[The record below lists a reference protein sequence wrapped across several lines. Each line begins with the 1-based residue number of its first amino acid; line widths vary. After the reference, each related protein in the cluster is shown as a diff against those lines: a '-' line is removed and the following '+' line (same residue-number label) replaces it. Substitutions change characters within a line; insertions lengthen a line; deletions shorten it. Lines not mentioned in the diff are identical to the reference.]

1 MTFPVS
7 HKTIFVLDHGPIFL
21 GSCQQNME
29 FDIFTKTRQPGIIPL
44 APLSKSLWT
53 CSVEAA
59 IEYCRIV
66 WDIFPTEK
74 LIRFIVSD
82 NTSRTLNSWSQEQ
95 QNLSHLMA
103 ALAQVGPPENISIK
117 DCNVMHGLNAAIE
130 ALCECSEI
138 QHEKRTSLTDNAGK
152 VINRGRIICFTNVK
166 SDLEVNSIIDCFQN
180 ALSEHNKLASGSD
193 SLMTIQ
199 HCELILMHVY
209 PVNKESCITPQARK
223 AVSTVLSTEIHNI
236 KSGRHLATKLGIL
249 VQQHYNLASTT
260 VTGIPMKEEQNAS
273 SSANYD
279 VELLHPVAAHAEVFK
294 TGVVNAEGV
303 HITTV
308 KEGQLYETVTLKWC
322 TPRSSSVELQYCTS
336 SFRIT
341 PVDVNN
347 RPSSCLTNFLLNGR
361 AVMLE
366 MPRKSGSKVLSHMLA
381 SHGGE
386 IFIHTLGTGRSI
398 LEDPPSISEGCGGRV
413 TDYRINDFGDFMKQN
428 RLVPHNPRIER
439 IEMPIEAGRK
449 KLTRLTQYWPL
460 VFSHTTIFN
469 NASQIGS
476 LLQLITKESLD
487 ANDVN
492 DCKKSIFN
500 LVSSENKGLP
510 LNVPTIS
517 TRGKGPK
524 REEHY
529 RLAWNELEA
538 FVRCHCTTAE
548 HQSVLECL
556 LECRKPNADGESNAS
571 IASVKLQLGALSPS
585 HSPIKKEKSFKDE
598 KDFTKLYDS
607 DDIKDISRKQSFDSI
622 GDPSFNKFRPVKKLK
637 LSREVIKSSGNKS
650 LLSLWTDRLNVE
662 TEKRFV
668 EFAGRVNGNGP
679 AKLYTNLKN
688 ESSK

>member
-1 MTFPVS
+1 MAYPVS
-7 HKTIFVLDHGPIFL
+7 HKTVFVLDHGPNFM

-29 FDIFTKTRQPGIIPL
+29 FDIFTKTRQPGITPL

-66 WDIFPTEK
+66 WDIFPTDK
-74 LIRFIVSD
+74 LIRFVVSD
-82 NTSRTLNSWSQEQ
+82 GSSLTLNSWSQNQ
-95 QNLSHLMA
+95 QSLTHLMA
-103 ALAQVGPPENISIK
+103 ALAQVGPPQSMASKDSSI
-117 DCNVMHGLNAAIE
+117 MHGLNAAIE

-138 QHEKRTSLTDNAGK
+138 QHEKRTSLTENAAK
-152 VINRGRIICFTNVK
+152 VLNKGRVICFTNVK
-166 SDLEVNSIIDCFQN
+166 SDLEVNSLLECYHD
-180 ALSEHNKLASGSD
+180 ALVEHNKLAASSD

-199 HCELILMHVY
+199 HCELVMVHVY
-209 PVNKESCITPQARK
+209 PVNKESCITHLTK
-223 AVSTVLSTEIHNI
+223 KMVSPLLSTELHCV
-236 KSGRHLATKLGIL
+236 KSGRHLAAKLGLL

-279 VELLHPVAAHAEVFK
+279 VELLHPASAHNEVFK
-294 TGVVNAEGV
+294 TGVGNTEG
-303 HITTV
+303 IQTAV

-322 TPRSSSVELQYCTS
+322 TPRSSSVELHYCTS

-428 RLVPHNPRIER
+428 RLVPFEPQPDRIEN
-439 IEMPIEAGRK
+439 PLDKAKK
-449 KLTRLTQYWPL
+449 KLARLTQYWPI
-460 VFSHTTIFN
+460 VIGHTTIFN
-469 NASQIGS
+469 MANTVPQIS
-476 LLQLITKESLD
+476 PLLELITKETLD
-487 ANDVN
+487 QNEVTN
-492 DCKKSIFN
+492 CKKVIYY
-500 LVSSENKGLP
+500 LVDYENRGLP
-510 LNVPTIS
+510 LPVPTVG

-524 REEHY
+524 KEELY
-529 RLAWNELEA
+529 RLMWNELEA
-538 FVRCHCTTAE
+538 YVRCHCLTAE

-556 LECRKPNADGESNAS
+556 LECRKPNIEGEGSAS
-571 IASVKLQLGALSPS
+571 IASVKAQLGAQSPS
-585 HSPIKKEKSFKDE
+585 HSPIKKLDKIKEE
-598 KDFTKLYDS
+598 KDMDIDEHKDTDRSRAYENLS
-607 DDIKDISRKQSFDSI
+607 D
-622 GDPSFNKFRPVKKLK
+622 SFNKVPPIKKIK
-637 LSREVIKSSGNKS
+637 LNLEAMKTPATKS
-650 LLSLWTDRLNVE
+650 LLSLWTERLTVE
-662 TEKRFV
+662 HEKRFV
-668 EFAGRVNGNGP
+668 EFVGRVNGNGP
-679 AKLYTNLKN
+679 AKLYPNMK
-688 ESSK
+688 SDGGK

>member
-7 HKTIFVLDHGPIFL
+7 HKTIFVLDHGPNFL
-21 GSCQQNME
+21 GSCYQNME

-82 NTSRTLNSWSQEQ
+82 SESLTLNTWAQDQ
-95 QNLSHLMA
+95 QNLSHLMG
-103 ALAQVGPPENISIK
+103 ALAQVGPPENAGNK

-138 QHEKRTSLTDNAGK
+138 QHEKRTSMTESAGK
-152 VINRGRIICFTNVK
+152 VVNRGRVICFTNVK
-166 SDLEVNSIIDCFQN
+166 SDLEVNSLVECFQS
-180 ALSEHNKLASGSD
+180 ALVEHNKLASSSD
-193 SLMTIQ
+193 SLMAVQ

-209 PVNKESCITPQARK
+209 PVNKESCIASQNKKVISPI
-223 AVSTVLSTEIHNI
+223 LSIEIHNV
-236 KSGRHLATKLGIL
+236 KSGRNLAAKLGIL

-428 RLVPHNPRIER
+428 RLVPHYPKKER
-439 IEMPIEAGRK
+439 IEIPIEAAKK

-469 NASQIGS
+469 NASQIGP
-476 LLQLITKESLD
+476 LLQLITKETLD
-487 ANDVN
+487 TNDVTE
-492 DCKKSIFN
+492 CKKSIYN

-510 LNVPTIS
+510 LNVPTTS

-556 LECRKPNADGESNAS
+556 LECRKPNTDGEGSTS
-571 IASVKLQLGALSPS
+571 IASVKVQLGAQSPS
-585 HSPIKKEKSFKDE
+585 HSPSKRNGKDDKEFSKSF
-598 KDFTKLYDS
+598 DS
-607 DDIKDISRKQSFDSI
+607 DDGKDSDRKRSFDDS
-622 GDPSFNKFRPVKKLK
+622 GDSFNKFRPAKKLK
-637 LSREVIKSSGNKS
+637 LSADAIKSSGNKS
-650 LLSLWTDRLNVE
+650 LLSLWTDRITSE
-662 TEKRFV
+662 HEKRFV
-668 EFAGRVNGNGP
+668 EFTGRVNGNGP
-679 AKLYTNLKN
+679 AKLYPNLKSEAN
-688 ESSK
+688 GDG

>member
-1 MTFPVS
+1 MSFPVS
-7 HKTIFVLDHGPIFL
+7 HKTIFVLDHGPNFL
-21 GSCQQNME
+21 GSCHQNME

-82 NTSRTLNSWSQEQ
+82 NSSMTLNSWSQDQ
-95 QNLSHLMA
+95 QNLNHLMA
-103 ALAQVGPPENISIK
+103 ALADVGPPKSTNK
-117 DCNVMHGLNAAIE
+117 DSNVIHGLNAAIK

-138 QHEKRTSLTDNAGK
+138 QHQKRTSLTENAGK
-152 VINRGRIICFTNVK
+152 VVNRGRVICFTNVK
-166 SDLEVNSIIDCFQN
+166 SDLEVNSLLECFEETLIEQ
-180 ALSEHNKLASGSD
+180 NKLASSSD

-199 HCELILMHVY
+199 HCELVMMHVY
-209 PVNKESCITPQARK
+209 PVNKESCIAHQPK
-223 AVSTVLSTEIHNI
+223 KMVSPILSTEIHNV
-236 KSGRHLATKLGIL
+236 KSGRHLAAKLGIL

-279 VELLHPVAAHAEVFK
+279 VELLHPAAAHAEVFK

-303 HITTV
+303 HITAV

-322 TPRSSSVELQYCTS
+322 TPRSSSVELQYCTCA
-336 SFRIT
+336 FRIT

-413 TDYRINDFGDFMKQN
+413 TDYRINDFGEFMKQN
-428 RLVPHNPRIER
+428 RLVPHPPKKDVVEF
-439 IEMPIEAGRK
+439 PIEKAK
-449 KLTRLTQYWPL
+449 KMLARLTLYWPM
-460 VFSHTTIFN
+460 VISHTTIFN
-469 NASQIGS
+469 MTSQLS
-476 LLQLITKESLD
+476 PLLELITKEILD
-487 ANDVN
+487 NNEVTE
-492 DCKKSIFN
+492 CKKVIYY
-500 LVSSENKGLP
+500 LVNYESKGTSLP
-510 LNVPTIS
+510 VPAVG

-524 REEHY
+524 REEQY
-529 RLAWNELEA
+529 RLMWNELEA
-538 FVRCHCTTAE
+538 FVRCHCITLE
-548 HQSVLECL
+548 HKSVLECL
-556 LECRKPNADGESNAS
+556 LECRKPNTDGEGAAS
-571 IASVKLQLGALSPS
+571 IASVKLQLGAQSPS
-585 HSPIKKEKSFKDE
+585 HSPSKKMEKTVRDE
-598 KDFTKLYDS
+598 KI
-607 DDIKDISRKQSFDSI
+607 DI
-622 GDPSFNKFRPVKKLK
+622 NKFDPDECKAADRLKGFDIQSDNSYNKFPPVKKMKLNLDSLK
-637 LSREVIKSSGNKS
+637 APRTQS
-650 LLSLWTDRLNVE
+650 LLSLWTARINSE
-662 TEKRFV
+662 HEKHHV
-668 EFAGRVNGNGP
+668 EFAGRVAGNGP
-679 AKLYTNLKN
+679 AKLYPNMKC
-688 ESSK
+688 EGGK